1 MVRATEWML
10 RAWLPTITLCRR
22 SDALVS
28 ESKRGCGFNRQRQ
41 HDPNNLRGIFLKHRN
56 DIDGL
61 RAIAVLPV
69 VLFHYGVGVFRGGF
83 TGVDIFFTISGFV
96 IAGSILSDIRA
107 GSFSVTNF
115 YFKRI
120 RRILPAFVAVMI
132 VTTVVATML
141 LLPSDLV
148 DYGRSLASTSTF
160 LSNFYFWKT
169 SGYFA
174 APAQTKP
181 LLHTWS
187 LSVEEQ
193 YYLFAPIYFW
203 IIYRYGR
210 ARWLLFL
217 APLAILSFSVSVAAV
232 FVAPTAGFFL
242 FPTRAWELLLGA
254 IIALVGRPIVKHRSL
269 GEAMSGLG
277 LVLISVGL
285 FTIEDSDPFPGWNA
299 LFPCLGTALI
309 IQAGIASEGGRA
321 LPLVNRLLS
330 CRPFVAIG
338 LISYSLYL
346 VHWPIAAFV
355 KYETLRSPT
364 VTETVIMVV
373 GSFSLAWISWRFVE
387 RPFRKLS
394 FDVRGRAFAVA
405 GGLIALAV
413 VIGISAGW
421 MNGIPQRF
429 PDFSERKIAGVEDWG
444 GDHCFNQNPSNPT
457 SWDPQVCTRIHGK
470 NGRILLWGD
479 SFAAHYLPGILR
491 DASRIDADV
500 LQYTFAGCPPILSYF
515 SYARIGCT
523 TFNNKVLD
531 IIPSQNIDT
540 VVIAARWTDVPSRTL
555 RTLGETLARLRL
567 LGVRIYVIGQSPQY
581 IADVQHI
588 DYISG
593 NYRVSSGA
601 AWRVSFSL
609 AINSLIAAQAG
620 DASLIDPLS
629 VLCQHDDCQYRVG
642 QTFLYADFGHYSRE
656 GSIAA
661 VRAFFPAGRG
671 LSSTR
676 EKSGESIPSLDK

>member
-1 MVRATEWML
+1 M
-10 RAWLPTITLCRR
+10 
-22 SDALVS
+22 
-28 ESKRGCGFNRQRQ
+28 
-41 HDPNNLRGIFLKHRN
+41 FLKHRN

-61 RAIAVLPV
+61 RAVAVLPV
-69 VLFHYGVGVFRGGF
+69 VLFHYGVGIFRGGF
-83 TGVDIFFTISGFV
+83 IGVDIFFTISGFV
-96 IAGSILSDIRA
+96 IAGSILSDIRS
-107 GSFSVTNF
+107 GSFSIANF

-132 VTTVVATML
+132 ATTIVATVL
-141 LLPSDLV
+141 LLPSDLI

-160 LSNFYFWKT
+160 LSNFYFWKA

-193 YYLFAPIYFW
+193 YYLFAPICFW
-203 IIYRYGR
+203 IIFRYYK
-210 ARWLLFL
+210 ARWLLLL
-217 APLAILSFSVSVAAV
+217 APIAILSFSIGVAAV

-254 IIALVGRPIVKHRSL
+254 IIALMGRPLVKLRNL
-269 GEAMSGLG
+269 GEVMSGVG
-277 LVLISVGL
+277 LVLILLGL
-285 FTIEDSDPFPGWNA
+285 FTIEDGDPFPGWNA

-309 IQAGIASEGGRA
+309 IQAGIAGEGGGT
-321 LPLVNRLLS
+321 LPLINRFL
-330 CRPFVAIG
+330 CWRPLVAIG

-364 VTETVIMVV
+364 VTETVIMLVA
-373 GSFSLAWISWRFVE
+373 SFSLAWISWRFVE
-387 RPFRKLS
+387 QPFRKLP
-394 FDVRGRAFAVA
+394 FDVRGKAFAVA
-405 GGLIALAV
+405 SGFIVFAV
-413 VIGISAGW
+413 VIGASAGW
-421 MNGIPQRF
+421 MGGIPRRF

-444 GDHCFNQNPSNPT
+444 GDHCFNQNPSIPT
-457 SWDPQVCTRIHGK
+457 AWDPQLCTRIHGQK
-470 NGRILLWGD
+470 GRILLWGD

-515 SYARIGCT
+515 SYARVGCT
-523 TFNNKVLD
+523 KFNNNVLD

-540 VVIAARWTDVPSRTL
+540 VVVAARWTDVPSHTL
-555 RTLGETLARLRL
+555 RTLGETLTRLRE
-567 LGVRIYVIGQSPQY
+567 LGVRVYVIGQSPQY

-593 NYRVSSGA
+593 NYRASSGA
-601 AWRVSFSL
+601 AWKVSFDP

-620 DASLIDPLS
+620 NVIMIDPLS

-661 VRAFFPAGRG
+661 VRAFFPVGQG
-671 LSSTR
+671 SSKITA
-676 EKSGESIPSLDK
+676 KSNEPTPPLVK